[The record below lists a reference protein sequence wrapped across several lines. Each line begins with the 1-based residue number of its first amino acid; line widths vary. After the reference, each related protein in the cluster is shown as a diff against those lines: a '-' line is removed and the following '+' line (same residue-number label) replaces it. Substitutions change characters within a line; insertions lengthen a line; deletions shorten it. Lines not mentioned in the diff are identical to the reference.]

1 MKSIVPRRNHPKC
14 FNSSS
19 SGQTLANRWVIRMVE
34 SFFGLSK
41 RPFHVA
47 PNPDSYVPT
56 TCCNTAIENSVRCV
70 LRAEGP
76 SLIIAGAG
84 LGKSICSMMIA
95 SKLSASMQV
104 ALLASSQICTRR
116 ALLQSIHYHLG
127 LPYQESSEGKLR
139 LNLQEYL
146 SQPKSTPRRVVLV
159 IDEAQTLSV
168 KLLDELRLLT
178 NSVSSGQPCLHLV
191 LAGTLKLEDT
201 LAHPHMESLN
211 QRIVSREYLTP
222 LSHSE
227 TLNYIQKKIVL
238 AGADPS
244 AIFEPAALDAIFR
257 ASDGIPRL
265 IEQLADQ
272 AILQSGTQ
280 AQKPIPAS
288 RIGAV
293 WTQLHQL
300 PNPWSEPE
308 LTRHPQ
314 AVASPENSPVATEH
328 DQDAQPEGVIEFGS
342 LDSQDSLVEDPQPV
356 SLFQA
361 FIEDTPEEQ
370 NTNNK
375 LFSSTSLE
383 ASFLQLIKS
392 LNLAAIQL
400 QPSKHAFAK
409 SKQPTKRT
417 PKSVANHR
425 DSNVRATSGHLV
437 GVSVDGD
444 DRDMIVL
451 IEEHDWV
458 SPFAVR

>member
-1 MKSIVPRRNHPKC
+1 M
-14 FNSSS
+14 
-19 SGQTLANRWVIRMVE
+19 RMVE

-41 RPFHVA
+41 RPFCVT
-47 PNPDSYVPT
+47 PNLDSYVPT
-56 TCCNTAIENSVRCV
+56 ACCSLAIDNAIRCV
-70 LRAEGP
+70 RRAEGP

-95 SKLSASMQV
+95 SRLSSWMQV

-127 LPYQESSEGKLR
+127 LPYHETSEGKLR
-139 LNLQEYL
+139 LTLQKYL
-146 SQPKSTPRRVVLV
+146 SQPESKPHRVVLV

-178 NSVSSGQPCLHLV
+178 NSVSSGQPCVHLV

-211 QRIVSREYLTP
+211 QRIVSRDYLTP

-227 TLNYIQKKIVL
+227 TLQYIRKKIEL
-238 AGADPS
+238 AGADPG
-244 AIFEPAALDAIFR
+244 AVFEPAALDAIFR

-308 LTRHPQ
+308 LTRHPHP
-314 AVASPENSPVATEH
+314 SENLVNAPTETEH
-328 DQDAQPEGVIEFGS
+328 DQDDEPEAVIEFGALDS
-342 LDSQDSLVEDPQPV
+342 LDQEPEPV

-361 FIEDTPEEQ
+361 FIEDPLEDRNIRNEPTGPA
-370 NTNNK
+370 
-375 LFSSTSLE
+375 SLDE
-383 ASFLQLIKS
+383 SFRQLIKE

-400 QPSKHAFAK
+400 QPNRPAVSKAE
-409 SKQPTKRT
+409 QPTKRT
-417 PKSVANHR
+417 SKPI
-425 DSNVRATSGHLV
+425 SNTSPSPRAASGHIV

-444 DRDMIVL
+444 DRDMIML
-451 IEEHDWV
+451 IEEQDWV
-458 SPFAVR
+458 SPFAIR